1 MQRNNQIGFL
11 VEDTSSSQ
19 LSFNLIKNINT
30 YLEDKSCDFTVFF
43 ENSSASVLN
52 PNFALMS
59 INEVWSFNG
68 ALIATNIDTARSLS
82 KCFATKK
89 KFFYV
94 WDIEWTRERVKSV
107 TPYEMTVQAFS
118 DPDIKLIARSEDHA
132 RAIENYCNRKITDIV
147 NDFNIE
153 KLVRI
158 TNE

>member
-30 YLEDKSCDFTVFF
+30 YLEDESCDFTVFF

-68 ALIATNIDTARSLS
+68 ALIATNIDTEDRLVSALRLRKSFFTFGILS
-82 KCFATKK
+82 G
-89 KFFYV
+89 
-94 WDIEWTRERVKSV
+94 
-107 TPYEMTVQAFS
+107 
-118 DPDIKLIARSEDHA
+118 L
-132 RAIENYCNRKITDIV
+132 
-147 NDFNIE
+147 E
-153 KLVRI
+153 K
-158 TNE
+158 E